1 MADSTENWRIRTA
14 MDTQQQS
21 EFSIAVVLIEKIS
34 CFWYFEERFKVMYE
48 EASQVANDAVSSI
61 RTVASFSAEEK
72 VMKMYEQKC
81 KAPVKQGVRIGLVSG
96 AGFGAGSFALFCTN
110 SFCFYIGAVLIQH
123 GKASFG
129 DVFMVFFALTMSAIV
144 VSQTSAMAPDVNKA
158 KSNSNPAPK

>member
-1 MADSTENWRIRTA
+1 
-14 MDTQQQS
+14 
-21 EFSIAVVLIEKIS
+21 
-34 CFWYFEERFKVMYE
+34 MYE

-81 KAPVKQGVRIGLVSG
+81 EAPVKQGVRIGLVSG

-123 GKASFG
+123 GRASFG
-129 DVFMVFFALTMSAIV
+129 DVFKVNLRFLVLIILLLNLSSIEPKSSAGFLCSNN
-144 VSQTSAMAPDVNKA
+144 VSYWSF
-158 KSNSNPAPK
+158 SN